1 MPDNKEAE
9 PFHVSMVV
17 HAIHFFSWFYDM
29 ATYIP
34 WQLATYSSWTYQ
46 NRLKA
51 EPIMGDTQNP
61 WRMVG
66 SQQLKLRK
74 RQDCKTLD
82 EDFERSCQE
91 YGSLEALGTREIL
104 SEEDEVQS
112 NGKVFKKLIMGDY
125 KWRTYTE
132 FLQDVDN
139 FGKGLVSLGLQPK
152 QNILI
157 FAETRAEFQIGLQA
171 CFRYNFP
178 ASDIQL
184 LEYQNR
190 LRLNYNGDT
199 QNLGGCDHGRLQVEE
214 HTQSFLQDVATFG
227 KGLVSL
233 GSSIQKDIP
242 TVTHIICMEDPVAKL
257 DEKKLSNG
265 IKVTS
270 FQAVINRG
278 AASKNVERVRPTA
291 EDLAIIMYTR
301 GINRSPKTSTD
312 DLTYESLL
320 ARCVVERGGIDA
332 SINDVEWRKVVRGG
346 HMFSGL
352 SGRTVTRPIVP
363 FDQLIMGDYKWR
375 TYTEFL
381 QDVDNFGK
389 GLVSLGLQ
397 PKQNILIFAE
407 TRAEFQIGL
416 QACFRYNFP
425 AVTLYAT
432 LGEAAIAY
440 GINQTG
446 IKYVITTTTLLTKLK
461 SIQKDIPTVT
471 HIICMEDPVAKLDE
485 KKLSNGIKVTSFQAV
500 INRGAASKSEFNDAL
515 RGVAK
520 IAKEWEER
528 FKVGETAAVYLP
540 LAHILEC
547 VVELSLITLG
557 CRLGYS
563 SPQTLTDTGTK
574 IKKGCPGDVRILKP
588 NLIIF
593 VPMILERIYKGITE
607 KVKGGSALQRAIFNF
622 AVDYKCKH
630 LDQGFNTPILNRLI
644 FSKLTRQLGG
654 QVRLMICGGAPLA
667 SDLQRFI
674 QSCFNSSLI
683 QGYGLTET
691 CGVACVSESRDMRIG
706 HVGPPVTTTQVKLV
720 DWPEGGY
727 TNKDK
732 PNPRGEVIV
741 GGQNIAMGYYQMDQL
756 TKEVFIQDNGIRYFC
771 TGDIGEFL
779 PDGSLKII
787 DRKKDLVKLQTGEY
801 ISLATIENFLKKS
814 PFIDNICVY
823 ADPLYDYCLAL
834 IVPYKKAVQEAANNN
849 NLAGKSFEELC
860 GRSEILKEVL
870 ASLAATGKEAKLQK
884 WEIPRKVHLCEE
896 AWTPENGLVTDAFK
910 LKRKPIANQYSAEI
924 NRMYGKHR

>member
-1 MPDNKEAE
+1 MPDTKEVE
-9 PFHVSMVV
+9 PIHVSMMVR
-17 HAIHFFSWFYDM
+17 AIHFISWFYDM

-34 WQLATYSSWTYQ
+34 WQLATYGSWQYQ

-51 EPIMGDTQNP
+51 VPIDGDTQNS

-66 SQQLKLRK
+66 SNQLKLR
-74 RQDCKTLD
+74 RREECKTLD
-82 EDFERSCQE
+82 EDFEMNCLE
-91 YGSLEALGTREIL
+91 YGSLQALGTRQIL

-125 KWRTYTE
+125 KWRTYAE
-132 FLQDVDN
+132 FFEDSDN

-178 ASDIQL
+178 
-184 LEYQNR
+184 
-190 LRLNYNGDT
+190 
-199 QNLGGCDHGRLQVEE
+199 V
-214 HTQSFLQDVATFG
+214 
-227 KGLVSL
+227 
-233 GSSIQKDIP
+233 
-242 TVTHIICMEDPVAKL
+242 
-257 DEKKLSNG
+257 
-265 IKVTS
+265 
-270 FQAVINRG
+270 
-278 AASKNVERVRPTA
+278 
-291 EDLAIIMYTR
+291 
-301 GINRSPKTSTD
+301 
-312 DLTYESLL
+312 
-320 ARCVVERGGIDA
+320 
-332 SINDVEWRKVVRGG
+332 
-346 HMFSGL
+346 
-352 SGRTVTRPIVP
+352 
-363 FDQLIMGDYKWR
+363 
-375 TYTEFL
+375 
-381 QDVDNFGK
+381 
-389 GLVSLGLQ
+389 
-397 PKQNILIFAE
+397 
-407 TRAEFQIGL
+407 
-416 QACFRYNFP
+416 
-425 AVTLYAT
+425 VTLYAT

-471 HIICMEDPVAKLDE
+471 HIICMEDPVTKLDE
-485 KKLSNGIKVTSFQAV
+485 KKLSNGIKVTSFQSV
-500 INRGAASKSEFNDAL
+500 INRGAASKNVQRLKPKADDLAIIMYTSGSTGNPK
-515 RGVAK
+515 GVMISHRNVLAAVCGAVDR
-520 IAKEWEER
+520 IDGVET
-528 FKVGETAAVYLP
+528 GEAAAVYLP
-540 LAHILEC
+540 LAHILEV
-547 VVELSLITLG
+547 VVEFSLITLG

-563 SPQTLTDTGTK
+563 SPQTLTDTGTRL
-574 IKKGCPGDVRILKP
+574 KKGCPGDVRILKP
-588 NLIIF
+588 QLIVF
-593 VPMILERIYKGITE
+593 VPMILERIYKGVTE
-607 KVKGGSALQRAIFNF
+607 KLKEGSAIQRAIFNF

-630 LDQGFNTPILNRLI
+630 LEQGFNTPLLNRLI

-654 QVRLMICGGAPLA
+654 HVRLMICGGAPLA
-667 SDLQRFI
+667 SNLQRFI

-691 CGVACVSESRDMRIG
+691 CGVACVSEPRDLRIG
-706 HVGPPVTTTQVKLV
+706 HVGPPLTTTQVKLS

-814 PFIDNICVY
+814 PFVDNICVY
-823 ADPLYDYCLAL
+823 ADPLYDYCIAL
-834 IVPYKKAVQEAANNN
+834 VVPYKKALQEAANNN
-849 NLAGKSFEELC
+849 NLTGKSFEDLC
-860 GRSEILKEVL
+860 GRSEVLKEVL
-870 ASLAATGKEAKLQK
+870 ASLAAAGKEAKLQK
-884 WEIPRKVHLCEE
+884 WEIPRKIHLCEE

-910 LKRKPIANQYSAEI
+910 LKRKPIANHYSAAI
-924 NRMYGKHR
+924 NQMYGKNR

>member
-178 ASDIQL
+178 A
-184 LEYQNR
+184 
-190 LRLNYNGDT
+190 
-199 QNLGGCDHGRLQVEE
+199 
-214 HTQSFLQDVATFG
+214 
-227 KGLVSL
+227 
-233 GSSIQKDIP
+233 
-242 TVTHIICMEDPVAKL
+242 
-257 DEKKLSNG
+257 
-265 IKVTS
+265 
-270 FQAVINRG
+270 
-278 AASKNVERVRPTA
+278 
-291 EDLAIIMYTR
+291 
-301 GINRSPKTSTD
+301 
-312 DLTYESLL
+312 
-320 ARCVVERGGIDA
+320 
-332 SINDVEWRKVVRGG
+332 
-346 HMFSGL
+346 
-352 SGRTVTRPIVP
+352 
-363 FDQLIMGDYKWR
+363 
-375 TYTEFL
+375 
-381 QDVDNFGK
+381 
-389 GLVSLGLQ
+389 
-397 PKQNILIFAE
+397 
-407 TRAEFQIGL
+407 
-416 QACFRYNFP
+416 
-425 AVTLYAT
+425 VTLYAT

-500 INRGAASKSEFNDAL
+500 INRGAASKNVERLRPTAEDLAIIMYTSGSTGNPKGVMISHRNVLAAVCGAVDRIND
-515 RGVAK
+515 V
-520 IAKEWEER
+520 E
-528 FKVGETAAVYLP
+528 VGETAAVYLP